1 MPQPMLYCP
10 NQSCQTPNSP
20 TQRTCQTCGVPL
32 PKHYVWGVGAF
43 PSGLAAGAMVA
54 NRYLYQGDRIFLDTL
69 PGYYPTASADRLPE
83 SYLAYLRLIPQR
95 VHVPQIYDAV
105 VPDAAAPG
113 SLLVLL
119 EGAAVWIPGSG
130 KLASSAS
137 SALGDMEVVYP
148 LPAIAQDW
156 PTASPQ
162 RQLNW
167 LWQMANLWQPLSVE
181 QVASTLLNPELIR
194 VEESL
199 VRLLEL
205 QPDEPGAIATLP
217 DLGRLWQQ
225 WATAAHPTVAAEVQR
240 LSQALVDGSLSSA
253 AQVIAQLDQH
263 FRAIAPSIPYTIS
276 LATATDKGPTRAR
289 NEDACYPPSGTVSQ
303 TLPMQLAEG
312 SAPMVIVCDGIG
324 GHQGG
329 DVASGLAI
337 ASIQQHVQPLPL
349 SSLEP
354 DAIQHALME
363 ATAAA
368 NNQISQRNDSEQR
381 QDRQRMGTTL
391 VMGLVRQHELYL
403 AHVGD
408 SRAYWITRRGCHQIT
423 LDDDVA
429 TREVRLGYSL
439 HREALQHPSSGSLIQ
454 ALGMN
459 NSTLLHPTVQRFVL
473 DEDCIVLLCSDGL
486 SDGDRVEQFW
496 DVELA
501 PLLAPPSDAGS
512 SAEREVDLGVAC
524 QRLVDLANRLN
535 GHDNVTLGILHCQVE
550 AAHRSTPS
558 PVTANTIAPHAPA
571 ALPQATW
578 MPSAHA
584 LSGEADAAS
593 AKTRRVAP
601 AASPARRSP
610 LPSLVGALL
619 LVLALG
625 AGGVYL
631 LSRYAPERLDALL
644 GRSPRPMASPEPDP
658 DPAQALQPGA
668 LIELGRSADP
678 TAPPV
683 VLSPQPPFAT
693 SAGVPAAPVADPSDP
708 ANLPRPPSVATL
720 PDDPVPDDPVPE
732 LPADTQL
739 NALTKRVPPGSI
751 LQLVS
756 QQGVLPD
763 RWLQVRICSVGTEL
777 LMQPVGTTPPLA
789 EPAGANSAPDSAL
802 NAEPDPLLSPESV
815 VQAGEVGWVAEPILS
830 TRWRL
835 NQNLT
840 PEQQGQCATAPVPS
854 DGNAT
859 PSPADPASPP
869 EPSPAESLE
878 PLG

>member
-1 MPQPMLYCP
+1 
-10 NQSCQTPNSP
+10 
-20 TQRTCQTCGVPL
+20 
-32 PKHYVWGVGAF
+32 
-43 PSGLAAGAMVA
+43 MVA

-83 SYLAYLRLIPQR
+83 SWLTYLRLMPQR
-95 VHVPQIYDAV
+95 VHVPQLYDAV

-113 SLLVLL
+113 ALLVLL
-119 EGAAVWIPGSG
+119 EGAAVWVPRSG
-130 KLASSAS
+130 ETVSSAS
-137 SALGDMEVVYP
+137 GDLEKVYP

-205 QPDEPGAIATLP
+205 QPDQPGAIATLP

-225 WATAAHPTVAAEVQR
+225 WATAAHPTVAAGVQH

-253 AQVIAQLDQH
+253 AQVTVELDQQL
-263 FRAIAPSIPYTIS
+263 RAIAPSIPRTIS

-303 TLPMQLAEG
+303 TLPTQLAEG
-312 SAPMVIVCDGIG
+312 AAPMVIVCDGIG

-349 SSLEP
+349 ANLEP
-354 DAIQHALME
+354 DAIHHALIQ

-459 NSTLLHPTVQRFVL
+459 DSALLHPTVQRFVL

-501 PLLAPPSDAGS
+501 PLLASLQPSDAGS
-512 SAEREVDLGVAC
+512 RGEREVDLGVAC

-558 PVTANTIAPHAPA
+558 PVKANAIPPSAPA
-571 ALPQATW
+571 VSPQATW
-578 MPSAHA
+578 MPPAHA
-584 LSGEADAAS
+584 LSGEPDAAS
-593 AKTRRVAP
+593 AKTQRVAP
-601 AASPARRSP
+601 AALPARRSP
-610 LPSLVGALL
+610 LLSLLGALL

-625 AGGVYL
+625 AGGLYL
-631 LSRYAPERLDALL
+631 LSRYAPDRLDAFL
-644 GRSPRPMASPEPDP
+644 GRSPRPVAPDPDP

-693 SAGVPAAPVADPSDP
+693 SADVPAAPFANPPDS
-708 ANLPRPPSVATL
+708 ANLPSPPPTAAS
-720 PDDPVPDDPVPE
+720 PGDPGLDAPVPE
-732 LPADTQL
+732 LPADTPL

-763 RWLQVRICSVGTEL
+763 RWLQVRVCSVGTDL
-777 LMQPVGTTPPLA
+777 LTQPVGTTQTPPLA
-789 EPAGANSAPDSAL
+789 DPAGANAAPDPAL
-802 NAEPDPLLSPESV
+802 NAEPDPPLPPEAV

-840 PEQQGQCATAPVPS
+840 PEQQGRCATDPVAPN
-854 DGNAT
+854 GEAT
-859 PSPADPASPP
+859 PSPADPTSPL
-869 EPSPAESLE
+869 EPSPAEPLE